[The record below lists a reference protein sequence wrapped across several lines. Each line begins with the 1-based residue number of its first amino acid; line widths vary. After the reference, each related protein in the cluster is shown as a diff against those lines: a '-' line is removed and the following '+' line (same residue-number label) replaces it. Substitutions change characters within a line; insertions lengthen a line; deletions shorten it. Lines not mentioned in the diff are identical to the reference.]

1 MTKEFEG
8 KVAVVTGG
16 GSGIG
21 RATAVRLAALGAR
34 VVIADVNAS
43 TANEATSAIKAAG
56 GSAIA
61 VVGDLSDSAVVDE
74 VVATAIRDFGAID
87 VLINNAGIMD
97 DMSAPH
103 EVSDAVW
110 ERLLRANL
118 TAPFMLIRAVAPHM
132 LERGHGAI
140 VNTASEAGL
149 RGSAAGTAYTVSKHG
164 VIGLTKSAAV
174 MYRDRGIRVN
184 AVAPGGVATNL
195 EVSIKPDATGPASV
209 GAYQSNVG
217 RIATAD
223 EIAAAIIFLA
233 SDAASNLS
241 GAILPV
247 DNGWSAI

>member
-1 MTKEFEG
+1 MTNEFEG
-8 KVAVVTGG
+8 KVAIVTGG

-21 RATAVRLAALGAR
+21 RATAIRLASLGAR
-34 VVIADVNAS
+34 VVIADVNAD
-43 TANEATSAIKAAG
+43 TANDAVATIRAAG
-56 GSAIA
+56 GAATA
-61 VVGDLSDSAVVDE
+61 VVGDLSDPAVVDA
-74 VVATAIRDFGAID
+74 VVATTIRDFGAID

-103 EVSDAVW
+103 ELSDAVW
-110 ERLLRANL
+110 ERLIRINL
-118 TAPFMLIRAVAPHM
+118 TAPFLLLRAVVPHM

-140 VNTASEAGL
+140 VNTASEAGF

-184 AVAPGGVATNL
+184 AVAPGGVATHL
-195 EVSIKPDATGPASV
+195 EVSIKPDATGPAAV
-209 GAYQSNVG
+209 GTYQGNVG
-217 RIATAD
+217 RIASAD
-223 EIAAAIIFLA
+223 EIAAAIVFLA

-241 GAILPV
+241 GAILPA